1 MSPAAG
7 LSTPIAGANPRD
19 VQALAYKGLLLRT
32 QATLEPDPEK
42 QQALISEAD
51 KLRAEAIRLRN
62 QK

>member
-1 MSPAAG
+1 MALG
-7 LSTPIAGANPRD
+7 LREIDLALQANP
-19 VQALAYKGLLLRT
+19 QYYEAMIFKSLLIKL

-51 KLRAEAIRLRN
+51 KLRAEAIRLKN